1 MEDQARAPLLQPL
14 GEAGGAATTTK
25 GHARRAALE
34 WWVESKKLW
43 HIVGPA
49 IFQRIALYG
58 INVVTQA
65 FIGHLG
71 DLELAAFSIAA
82 TVVAGFNFGFL
93 LGMASALET
102 LCGQAF
108 GAKKHQMLGV
118 YLQRSWIVLL
128 IFAVALTPTY
138 IFMEDLLLLIG
149 QTPELSRLA
158 GQMSVWL
165 LPQHFAMAMLLPLT
179 RFLQSQLKNWV
190 TAITAA
196 VALAIHVVVTYVVVK
211 RLEFGIVG
219 AVASADMAW
228 WLVVLGQ
235 YVYVVGG
242 GCPLSWKGFT
252 MEAFADFWEF
262 IKLSS
267 ASGVMLCLE
276 NWYYRVLVLLTGYL
290 KNAEIAVDALSI
302 CQTINGWEMMIPF
315 GFLAATGVRVANELG
330 AGSGKGARF
339 AIVVSITTSV
349 VIGLVFWCLILYF
362 DDKIA
367 LLFTSSA
374 VVLDAVHHLSV
385 LLAFTILLNS
395 VQPVLSGVA
404 IGSGWQ
410 ALVAY
415 VNIGTYYLIGVPLG
429 ILLGWPLQFGVGGI
443 WSGMIGGTAVQTII
457 LAYLTVKCDWDE
469 EVEHCTLI
477 FFGEVSQYENEEMG
491 RRLEINL
498 LQQYFCTLLLAGTGY
513 PEAKMTSDAAV
524 NVPAFNYIW
533 RLKTRF
539 LKISVRNLP

>member
-1 MEDQARAPLLQPL
+1 MEGEEARAPLLQPR
-14 GEAGGAATTTK
+14 GEAAGAAAAVQ
-25 GHARRAALE
+25 GRARQEALR

-43 HIVGPA
+43 QIVGPA
-49 IFQRIALYG
+49 ILQRIALYA
-58 INVVTQA
+58 INVVSQA

-108 GAKKHQMLGV
+108 GAKKHHMLGV
-118 YLQRSWIVLL
+118 YLQRSWVVLL
-128 IFAVALTPTY
+128 IFAAALTPTY

-149 QTPELSRLA
+149 QSPELSRLA

-190 TAITAA
+190 TAITAG
-196 VALAIHVVVTYVVVK
+196 VALAIHIVVTYVLVQH
-211 RLEFGIVG
+211 LSLGIVG
-219 AVASADMAW
+219 AVAAADLSW

-235 YVYVVGG
+235 FVYVVGG
-242 GCPLSWKGFT
+242 GCPLSWKGFS

-339 AIVVSITTSV
+339 AIVVSITTSA
-349 VIGLVFWCLILYF
+349 VIGVVFWGLILYF

-367 LLFTSSA
+367 LLFTSSEP
-374 VVLDAVHHLSV
+374 VLRAVHNLSV

-404 IGSGWQ
+404 VGSGWQ

-415 VNIGTYYLIGVPLG
+415 VNVGTYYFIGVPLG
-429 ILLGWPLQFGVGGI
+429 VILGWPLQLGVGGI
-443 WSGMIGGTAVQTII
+443 WAGMIGGTAVQTVI
-457 LAYLTVKCDWDE
+457 LAYLTVRCDWDE
-469 EVEHCTLI
+469 E
-477 FFGEVSQYENEEMG
+477 
-491 RRLEINL
+491 
-498 LQQYFCTLLLAGTGY
+498 
-513 PEAKMTSDAAV
+513 AKMSSAKMKRWADS
-524 NVPAFNYIW
+524 
-533 RLKTRF
+533 K
-539 LKISVRNLP
+539 

>member
-1 MEDQARAPLLQPL
+1 MEEDAARAPLLQPQPR
-14 GEAGGAATTTK
+14 GEAAAAATGK
-25 GHARRAALE
+25 EGRARRVALE

-58 INVVTQA
+58 INVVSQA

-108 GAKKHQMLGV
+108 GAKKHHMLGV

-128 IFAVALTPTY
+128 IFAAALTPTY

-149 QTPELSRLA
+149 QSPELSRLA
-158 GQMSVWL
+158 GEMSIWL

-190 TAITAA
+190 TAWTAGA
-196 VALAIHVVVTYVVVK
+196 ALVVHVVVTYVLVSH
-211 RLEFGIVG
+211 LQLGIVG
-219 AVASADMAW
+219 AVAAADMSW
-228 WLVVLGQ
+228 WLVVMGQ
-235 YVYVVGG
+235 FVYVVGG
-242 GCPLSWKGFT
+242 GCPLSWKGFS

-276 NWYYRVLVLLTGYL
+276 NWYYRLLVLLTGYL

-302 CQTINGWEMMIPF
+302 W
-315 GFLAATGVRVANELG
+315 VRVANELG

-339 AIVVSITTSV
+339 AIIVSITTSV

-367 LLFTSSA
+367 LLFTTSE
-374 VVLDAVHHLSV
+374 VVLAAVHKLSV

-395 VQPVLSGVA
+395 VQP
-404 IGSGWQ
+404 
-410 ALVAY
+410 
-415 VNIGTYYLIGVPLG
+415 
-429 ILLGWPLQFGVGGI
+429 GWPLVRDGKR
-443 WSGMIGGTAVQTII
+443 WSPT
-457 LAYLTVKCDWDE
+457 
-469 EVEHCTLI
+469 
-477 FFGEVSQYENEEMG
+477 
-491 RRLEINL
+491 
-498 LQQYFCTLLLAGTGY
+498 
-513 PEAKMTSDAAV
+513 
-524 NVPAFNYIW
+524 
-533 RLKTRF
+533 
-539 LKISVRNLP
+539 